1 MEVQKKKEKIEFD
14 ESYSEWK
21 DMEFRRFESR
31 KPDSGRE
38 AQNMTIN
45 TLNVSSED
53 LTERSRLIAILPT
66 IVFEVEKNMLTEELS
81 DELWLYYEDLQEGR
95 LAGLF
100 GAEEEKEVFEDLRR
114 SFKKAFP
121 DEYKTTT

>member
-1 MEVQKKKEKIEFD
+1 MNVP
-14 ESYSEWK
+14 SE
-21 DMEFRRFESR
+21 
-31 KPDSGRE
+31 
-38 AQNMTIN
+38 N
-45 TLNVSSED
+45 

-66 IVFEVEKNMLTEELS
+66 IIYEVEHDILSEEVS

-100 GAEEEKEVFEDLRR
+100 GAEEEKEVFEDLER

>member
-1 MEVQKKKEKIEFD
+1 MEVQKKKKKIEFD

-21 DMEFRRFESR
+21 EFDFAELELKRP
-31 KPDSGRE
+31 KTGRDAE
-38 AQNMTIN
+38 YLTIRS
-45 TLNVSSED
+45 LNVPSEN

-66 IVFEVEKNMLTEELS
+66 IIYEVEHDILSEEVS